1 MINLK
6 RKSWRSHST
15 ASAAR
20 SGCLLEQFPS
30 PWWCPAQGLGNRGV
44 ELGPSSTGAS
54 VSRGG
59 ERWCCPQPRGVV
71 PARGHT
77 LGALSVPPSPNW
89 GLGSSSTWLLRAS
102 SLPGAGRT
110 GEVWDLP
117 LGELRRFGTCQGASL
132 LGFSEVCCEPV
143 PSGWLGL
150 ASPPAPSGCAA
161 RLRLAKPG
169 SPLQRAL
176 LERGWHVS
184 PVVSAPDSLR
194 SQLCVCLCLLSVVAV
209 NLALQ
214 AGSWR
219 CGAKRSPTGSAI
231 QRCS

>member
-1 MINLK
+1 MG
-6 RKSWRSHST
+6 T
-15 ASAAR
+15 R
-20 SGCLLEQFPS
+20 SG
-30 PWWCPAQGLGNRGV
+30 
-44 ELGPSSTGAS
+44 
-54 VSRGG
+54 
-59 ERWCCPQPRGVV
+59 
-71 PARGHT
+71 
-77 LGALSVPPSPNW
+77 LSVPPSPSW
-89 GLGSSSTWLLRAS
+89 GLGSSSTWLLCAS

-161 RLRLAKPG
+161 RLRLAAAWVA
-169 SPLQRAL
+169 SAASAVRAWL
-176 LERGWHVS
+176 ACEPCGFCPRLAPFPAVCVLVPALRRGC
-184 PVVSAPDSLR
+184 R
-194 SQLCVCLCLLSVVAV
+194 G
-209 NLALQ
+209 LALQ